1 MSKKRFEL
9 GADVARALDEIVSI
23 NDGLSPEYLAAA
35 QARREE
41 AESNASRDQRCF
53 L

>member
-1 MSKKRFEL
+1 MIKKTFEL
-9 GADVARALDEIVSI
+9 GDDVALALDEIVSI

-41 AESNASRDQRCF
+41 AKDDKHSE
-53 L
+53 

>member
-1 MSKKRFEL
+1 MSKK
-9 GADVARALDEIVSI
+9 DVARALDEIVSI

-41 AESNASRDQRCF
+41 AESNASRD
-53 L
+53 

>member
-23 NDGLSPEYLAAA
+23 NDDLPGEYR
-35 QARREE
+35 QKIEE
-41 AESNASRDQRCF
+41 ARKNERSI
-53 L
+53 LL

>member
-1 MSKKRFEL
+1 MKKKTFVL
-9 GADVARALDEIVSI
+9 GKDVARALDEIVSI

-35 QARREE
+35 QARQEE

>member
-1 MSKKRFEL
+1 MKKKPFVL
-9 GADVARALDEIVSI
+9 GKDVARALDEIVSI

-41 AESNASRDQRCF
+41 AESNASRD
-53 L
+53 

>member
-1 MSKKRFEL
+1 MSKKSFVL

-23 NDGLSPEYLAAA
+23 NEDLSAEYLAAA

-41 AESNASRDQRCF
+41 AESNASRD
-53 L
+53 

>member
-1 MSKKRFEL
+1 MSKKPFVL

-23 NDGLSPEYLAAA
+23 NEGLSPEYLAAA

-41 AESNASRDQRCF
+41 AEKDASRD
-53 L
+53 